1 MREVLSAL
9 NEWWSRLSFAAVL
22 LGIAGAAGSVL
33 FVGGGVAVHPGHVDA
48 GGAGVTRTVRAAT
61 STGRQGAYYLP
72 SGYES
77 GISPLMV
84 ILHGTGGKG
93 SLMLLRVQALAEREG
108 FIALAPDSSS
118 PSGSWTVG
126 HGSDDVTEDYRH
138 VMSCAR
144 EVLAVPGVRIDAERV
159 LVAGFSVG
167 GSVAASLA
175 SREILFTALAA
186 LHGHIVPTTLGP
198 RRPRAWVSTG
208 DRDRTRS
215 VESMKVV
222 SDLLGQVGFARVE
235 FRVFRVDHALGD
247 EEVGALVAWWLARPL
262 RG

>member
-1 MREVLSAL
+1 
-9 NEWWSRLSFAAVL
+9 
-22 LGIAGAAGSVL
+22 
-33 FVGGGVAVHPGHVDA
+33 
-48 GGAGVTRTVRAAT
+48 
-61 STGRQGAYYLP
+61 
-72 SGYES
+72 
-77 GISPLMV
+77 
-84 ILHGTGGKG
+84 
-93 SLMLLRVQALAEREG
+93 MLLRVQALAERER

-126 HGSDDVTEDYRH
+126 RGSDDVTEDYRH

-175 SREILFTALAA
+175 SRESLFTALAA